1 MVVQMV
7 YMKLLYSGQ
16 IIHDTPKTETD
27 VTSTT
32 VPKSYYNG
40 LHRPYTKILQDRIP
54 IAKTVMCE
62 LFSTKNRKLEKISVT
77 ANFKDRREGG

>member
-1 MVVQMV
+1 MV
-7 YMKLLYSGQ
+7 YEV
-16 IIHDTPKTETD
+16 IIQQTNNSRHPENRNGCHFDDSPENKNG
-27 VTSTT
+27 
-32 VPKSYYNG
+32 YYNG
-40 LHRPYTKILQDRIP
+40 LQDRIP